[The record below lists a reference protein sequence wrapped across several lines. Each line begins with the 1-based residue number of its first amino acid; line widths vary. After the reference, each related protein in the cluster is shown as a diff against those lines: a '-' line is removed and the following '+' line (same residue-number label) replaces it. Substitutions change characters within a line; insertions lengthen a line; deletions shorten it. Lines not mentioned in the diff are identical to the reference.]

1 MNYFKIKN
9 IKIGKDYPPVVISE
23 IGINHGGSLDVAISM
38 ADAAIKAGAKI
49 IKHQTHIP
57 HEEMSTEARF
67 IKPGN
72 SNKSIYSIIEHCSLL
87 EKEEIKLQKYIEQN
101 KCIFISS
108 PFSFSAVRR
117 LSKMNVPAYKI
128 GSGECHNYPL
138 IEFVAK
144 QKKPV
149 ILSTGMNSMNNIL
162 KAVKILRKGKVPFA
176 LLHCTNIYPT
186 PHELTRLNFITE
198 LKNKFPDAVIGLSDH
213 TVDNYTCFGAVS
225 LGARILEKHFTDKKN
240 RIGPDIACSMDPSQL
255 KDLIKGS
262 NIIFKARGTKDSFL
276 KEELPTIRFAFSSF
290 VASKNIDK
298 GEVFSMKNLTT
309 KRPGNGDFLASDFKK
324 LIKKKAKRFIKVGK
338 QISLKDVN

>member
-23 IGINHGGSLDVAISM
+23 IGINHGGSLHVAISM

-57 HEEMSTEARF
+57 HEEMSQEARF

-72 SNKSIYSIIEHCSLL
+72 SNKSIYSIIENCSLS
-87 EKEEIKLQKYIEQN
+87 EKEEIKLQKYIEQK

-108 PFSFSAVRR
+108 PFSFAAVRR

-128 GSGECHNYPL
+128 GSGECNNYPFV
-138 IEFVAK
+138 EFIAK

-162 KAVKILRKGKVPFA
+162 KAVKILRREKIPFA

-240 RIGPDIACSMDPSQL
+240 RIGPDIACSMDPNQL

-262 NIIFKARGTKDSFL
+262 NIVFKARGTKVSFL

-290 VASKNIDK
+290 VASRNIEK
-298 GEVFSMKNLTT
+298 GEIFSMKNLIT

-324 LIKKKAKRFIKVGK
+324 LIKKKAKRSIKAGK
-338 QISLKDVN
+338 QILLKDVN

>member
-23 IGINHGGSLDVAISM
+23 IGINHGGSLHVAISM

-57 HEEMSTEARF
+57 HEEMSQEARF

-72 SNKSIYSIIEHCSLL
+72 SNKSIYSIIENCSLS
-87 EKEEIKLQKYIEQN
+87 EKDEIKLQKYIEQK

-108 PFSFSAVRR
+108 PFSFAAVRR

-128 GSGECHNYPL
+128 GSGECNNYPFV
-138 IEFVAK
+138 EFIAK

-162 KAVKILRKGKVPFA
+162 KAVKILRREKIPFA

-240 RIGPDIACSMDPSQL
+240 RIGPDIACSMDPNQL

-262 NIIFKARGTKDSFL
+262 NIIFKARGTKVSFL

-290 VASKNIDK
+290 VASRNIEK
-298 GEVFSMKNLTT
+298 GEIFSMKNLIT

-324 LIKKKAKRFIKVGK
+324 LIKKKAKRSIKAGK
-338 QISLKDVN
+338 QILFKDVN